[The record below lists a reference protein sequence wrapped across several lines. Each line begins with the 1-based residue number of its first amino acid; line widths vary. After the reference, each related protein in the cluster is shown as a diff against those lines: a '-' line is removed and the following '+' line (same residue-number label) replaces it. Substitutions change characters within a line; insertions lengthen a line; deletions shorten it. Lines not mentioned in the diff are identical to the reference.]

1 MLVKISLF
9 GCSQQL
15 RAGSCARPET
25 FAPQSA
31 FDPSPGSPCFGPRC
45 LVEAVFLS
53 RRRRTQP
60 TVTAEFSAAFCAN
73 SFTRCAGRLRGLQK
87 RSFLETTA
95 LSLRQKFFL
104 RTGFFTLRATYPYL
118 GKPLP
123 SSHRWGPPPL
133 CGLWWQRNSDPENN
147 KLISVKP
154 NDRSPL
160 TEMLRPVGRPSI
172 LWLVSVRCNDQ

>member
-73 SFTRCAGRLRGLQK
+73 SFMRYAGRLRGLQK
-87 RSFLETTA
+87 RSFRLETRVV
-95 LSLRQKFFL
+95 SLRQNFFPD
-104 RTGFFTLRATYPYL
+104 GFFTLRARYPYL
-118 GKPLP
+118 GEPLP
-123 SSHRWGPPPL
+123 SSHRWGPVPSAAKVKPPAIFE
-133 CGLWWQRNSDPENN
+133 QAIERNSDG
-147 KLISVKP
+147 S
-154 NDRSPL
+154 RF
-160 TEMLRPVGRPSI
+160 
-172 LWLVSVRCNDQ
+172 